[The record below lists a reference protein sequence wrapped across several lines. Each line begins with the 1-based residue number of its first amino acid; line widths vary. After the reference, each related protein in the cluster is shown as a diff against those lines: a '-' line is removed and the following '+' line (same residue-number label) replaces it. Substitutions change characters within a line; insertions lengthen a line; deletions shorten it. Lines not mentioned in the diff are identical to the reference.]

1 MIRIYYMDGDYLQ
14 ARNNNYLQNVKK
26 QNNEFLFFY
35 SYFKPTSLLNLLHS
49 LAFSLFDLF
58 LKTDQPM
65 AECSQLK
72 ETVGAALG

>member
-1 MIRIYYMDGDYLQ
+1 M
-14 ARNNNYLQNVKK
+14 N
-26 QNNEFLFFY
+26 FFFFY